1 MVVFSSVSRNLH
13 DRSTLKQLVLT
24 REIIRSIFPRR
35 SNARL
40 CVIQLDLKCCGLQD
54 QKGLPLLNPL
64 LDLKRHSV
72 QFSGSF
78 KGQSVE
84 RSQLKNSMGSFM
96 PIRMMRRREDI
107 VQAAL
112 TILDRDGFEAAKMV
126 DIAREP
132 QMVKGTLCLYFDTKV
147 DLLEAVILIEVM
159 PTLQKMGE
167 VVQSSTGPA
176 KDLLAEQLRFATRRM
191 VSQEMATLLRYMIAG
206 GSQHQRIIKL
216 YGDNV
221 VQLGDTYPVPIS
233 WRSFFIC
240 FHNVI
245 RRTRHAYLCNFR
257 TNHGAKSH
265 HL

>member
-1 MVVFSSVSRNLH
+1 
-13 DRSTLKQLVLT
+13 
-24 REIIRSIFPRR
+24 
-35 SNARL
+35 
-40 CVIQLDLKCCGLQD
+40 
-54 QKGLPLLNPL
+54 
-64 LDLKRHSV
+64 
-72 QFSGSF
+72 
-78 KGQSVE
+78 
-84 RSQLKNSMGSFM
+84 M
-96 PIRMMRRREDI
+96 PICMMRRREGI

-112 TILDRDGFEAAKMV
+112 TIFDRDGFKAAKMV
-126 DIAREP
+126 DIAREA
-132 QMVKGTLCLYFDTKV
+132 QVAKGTLYIYFDTKV
-147 DLLEAVILIEVM
+147 DRLEAVILIEVM

-167 VVQSSTGPA
+167 VAQSCTGSA
-176 KDLLAEQLRFATRRM
+176 RNLLAQQLRFATRRM
-191 VSQEMATLLRYMIAG
+191 VSQEMASRLRHMIAG